1 MLQHSI
7 VGLTANED
15 AAARGAVCHALGI
28 TLAVAGLGAETL
40 VGDALQFARHAV
52 DLYVPHMEPGLRI
65 AVVDHSIAAVT
76 HGGYAAVAA
85 GEYAVTSQAARLMS
99 HGRLHQ
105 EEQQEHKPHHRV
117 SSVCHLM
124 IV

>member
-1 MLQHSI
+1 
-7 VGLTANED
+7 
-15 AAARGAVCHALGI
+15 
-28 TLAVAGLGAETL
+28 
-40 VGDALQFARHAV
+40 
-52 DLYVPHMEPGLRI
+52 MEPGLRI

-85 GEYAVTSQAARLMS
+85 GGYAVTSQAARLMS